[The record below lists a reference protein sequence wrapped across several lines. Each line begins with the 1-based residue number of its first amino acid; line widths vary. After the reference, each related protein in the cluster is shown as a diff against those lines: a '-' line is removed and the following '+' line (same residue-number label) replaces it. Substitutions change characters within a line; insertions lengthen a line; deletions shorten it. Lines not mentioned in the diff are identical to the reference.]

1 MFHLLS
7 ETKRHDRIPASTGG
21 NWKPPSSRALM
32 AELGGKVAEETRG
45 QNRTETQR
53 RLLIQ
58 IILKDETV
66 LTHTYTHIHPLPP
79 SPPSH
84 PEKNKQKLENDIGRK
99 KVTDH
104 LQNKHLLSPS
114 TRNVQYY
121 TLTLCHLLCLIW
133 PHNKGTMCVLNAAM
147 LLFHIPCKGN
157 RDQPFSIPVPPQT
170 QNGKALSHATF
181 IPHCACCN
189 VNCLHNRC
197 LAYMGVNWLIL
208 VFIKNIKNFVS
219 DLVWK
224 VIWWSTDIWW
234 WEG

>member
-79 SPPSH
+79 SPPFH
-84 PEKNKQKLENDIGRK
+84 PEKNKQTKTGKRNRK
-99 KVTDH
+99 EK
-104 LQNKHLLSPS
+104 
-114 TRNVQYY
+114 
-121 TLTLCHLLCLIW
+121 
-133 PHNKGTMCVLNAAM
+133 
-147 LLFHIPCKGN
+147 
-157 RDQPFSIPVPPQT
+157 
-170 QNGKALSHATF
+170 SH
-181 IPHCACCN
+181 
-189 VNCLHNRC
+189 
-197 LAYMGVNWLIL
+197 
-208 VFIKNIKNFVS
+208 
-219 DLVWK
+219 
-224 VIWWSTDIWW
+224 
-234 WEG
+234 